1 MAGAVLPLLILM
13 TMEKSP
19 RTRPLIFRT
28 NPTYTS
34 PPIKYPDNIVTH
46 SYENQ
51 WFQKLRA
58 NASGMI
64 NQRIY
69 LKKNAQNLTILE
81 FDQNTTGL
89 KPEFW
94 AFRNKMREDIKIR
107 AQLAKHRSIA
117 PFRIRKF
124 LSLEN
129 KKQTG
134 QWNY

>member
-1 MAGAVLPLLILM
+1 M
-13 TMEKSP
+13 TH
-19 RTRPLIFRT
+19 T
-28 NPTYTS
+28 
-34 PPIKYPDNIVTH
+34 
-46 SYENQ
+46 YENQ

-64 NQRIY
+64 NQRTY
-69 LKKNAQNLTILE
+69 LKKNAQNLTRLG
-81 FDQNTTGL
+81 FDQNTTEL

-94 AFRNKMREDIKIR
+94 AFRNKMREDIKLR
-107 AQLAKHRSIA
+107 AQLAKQRSIA